1 MGWRTTGALA
11 LFCVVRFTMPLL
23 EPESSR
29 FLVGKGKDQEP
40 EAVRVVHDSVAP

>member
-1 MGWRTTGALA
+1 MGWHTTGALA
-11 LFCVVRFTMPLL
+11 LFLCVVRFTMPLL
-23 EPESSR
+23 ESPR